1 MKHISSF
8 ERADRQK
15 GGAWAI
21 DLIMRGAPPV
31 RHLVVVDAS
40 KKRALLSEP
49 ARTFT
54 QVNVILERAF
64 KRLGPPEE
72 ITTDGA
78 LEFHNDSF
86 QKLLASFG
94 VRHVVASFADPL
106 TKGAVERYG
115 QKQIQ
120 RQNHVD
126 LSSL

>member
-1 MKHISSF
+1 MKPISSF

-15 GGAWAI
+15 GAWAI
-21 DLIMRGAPPV
+21 DLIMQGAPPV
-31 RHLVVVDAS
+31 RHLVAS

-94 VRHVVASFADPL
+94 VRHVCGPS
-106 TKGAVERYG
+106 Y
-115 QKQIQ
+115 Q
-120 RQNHVD
+120 RCC
-126 LSSL
+126 